1 MVKSFLD
8 SSFIKKSTEI
18 VFVFTITVFIIG
30 HFSAF
35 MYFSSWDLPYL
46 KLTDT
51 ATAFAFALESTGVF
65 LLIFLI
71 LLLIVFF
78 FFINRSELDDTD
90 DLEEN
95 DNKLASMGFWERTF
109 YNFKD
114 KFVKSLFMLAITAFL
129 FYSFYIITS
138 GDIRQDI
145 KDKNYI
151 PYQVAFSKGSIV
163 HSCVTSLGTLGSYS
177 LFVNELEQVIM
188 IRKDEISYI
197 KQMLL
202 SPPLET
208 LSSGKI
214 STDNPDFKKE
224 REQWLSKWDDVCGS
238 YVKSLNFKKF
248 DFKTS
253 AMPPRP
259 EMPER

>member
-1 MVKSFLD
+1 VKSFLD

-35 MYFSSWDLPYL
+35 IYFSSWDLPYL

-65 LLIFLI
+65 LLISLI

-78 FFINRSELDDTD
+78 FFINLSESD
-90 DLEEN
+90 DLQEK
-95 DNKLASMGFWERTF
+95 DTKLASMKFWERTF

-114 KFVKSLFMLAITAFL
+114 KLVKSLFMIAIIAFL

-177 LFVNELEQVIM
+177 LFINELEQVIM

-202 SPPLET
+202 SPPLKT
-208 LSSGKI
+208 LSSGKM
-214 STDNPDFKKE
+214 SMDNPDFKKE
-224 REQWLSKWDDVCGS
+224 RKQWLSKWDDVCGS